1 MSTVQNVK
9 RQLQKIKSAHAFIA
23 PIVIIPIILTLITGS
38 LFQAY
43 ELLGKEDSAGWLLE
57 IHKGNFGPI
66 HLEVVYPFLNA
77 LGLLFMAITGGSMWL
92 KLRRIREHGS
102 SAS

>member
-1 MSTVQNVK
+1 MSTVQTIK
-9 RQLQKIKSAHAFIA
+9 RQLQKIKSVHAFIA
-23 PIVIIPIILTLITGS
+23 PIVIIPIILTLTTGS
-38 LFQAY
+38 IFQAY

-66 HLEVVYPFLNA
+66 HLDVVYPFLNA

-92 KLRRIREHGS
+92 KLRRINEHGN

>member
-1 MSTVQNVK
+1 MSTVQTIK
-9 RQLQKIKSAHAFIA
+9 RQLQKIKSVHAFIA
-23 PIVIIPIILTLITGS
+23 PIVIIPIILTLTTGS
-38 LFQAY
+38 IFQAY

-66 HLEVVYPFLNA
+66 HLDVVYPFLNA

-92 KLRRIREHGS
+92 KLRRISEHGN